1 MVSHLARGRLLP
13 FFPMSTATTSE
24 RLDTSTQV
32 DTPEHVSFEYALAG
46 PAVRGLAWMIDT
58 VVRVGIVVGVVLVAA
73 VAEFGGIDAIEGA
86 STGVMLVLLFVLEW
100 GYFALFEAAWSGR
113 TPGKKAMRIRV
124 VRENGHGIT
133 IGDAFLRNLLR
144 AADWLPGVYAIGLL
158 VMGGDR
164 RFRRLGDLAAGTMV
178 VSEDTRAMLRPI
190 TLEPPPTREELAW
203 LPEGVDV
210 SKREL
215 DAIELLLRRRG
226 LISPAR
232 ELELADL
239 LAPVLARR
247 FGVRYHDPARF
258 LALVWFRGR
267 GGLR

>member
-1 MVSHLARGRLLP
+1 MR
-13 FFPMSTATTSE
+13 TAPPKASPKALTMAD
-24 RLDTSTQV
+24 RLDTSTSV
-32 DTPEHVSFEYALAG
+32 DTPEHVTFDHALAG

-58 VVRVGIVVGVVLVAA
+58 CLRVGIVFIVMVLVILAQFGDTTA
-73 VAEFGGIDAIEGA
+73 VEGA
-86 STGVMLVLLFVLEW
+86 TTGAMFVLLFVLEW

-124 VRENGHGIT
+124 VRENGHGLT

-144 AADWLPGVYAIGLL
+144 AVDWLPGLYAIGLL

-178 VSEDTRAMLRPI
+178 VSEGARRILQPI
-190 TLEPPPTREELAW
+190 VLEPPPTPAELAW
-203 LPEGVDV
+203 LKDGIDV
-210 SKREL
+210 SRDEL
-215 DAIELLLRRRG
+215 DAIEIWLRRRG
-226 LISPAR
+226 QLTAAR

-247 FGVRYHDPARF
+247 FGVRYHDPSRF